1 MLFKNNFHS
10 LEFVCDFQRQKISNS
25 ILENHFIL
33 RPGISVSQ
41 TKLGLLQSETVVR
54 PGLAETVS
62 SMEREKERGFREI
75 YEYECFWHVSKV
87 SVSVITKT
95 ELVWSMWSGMVLIR
109 G

>member
-41 TKLGLLQSETVVR
+41 PKLGLLQSEKVVR

-75 YEYECFWHVSKV
+75 YEYECFWHFSP
-87 SVSVITKT
+87 
-95 ELVWSMWSGMVLIR
+95 LFRMRFLISIDLIL
-109 G
+109 GKKY